1 MVAVITTKHLVDLLT
16 SKAQVD
22 PPHRPKV
29 DSHSERGDEQ
39 EDRQTGRGADGKAGR
54 QATHQIRRHC
64 RFSMVKLVPYKTR
77 WTPWTASSY
86 YSTTFLD
93 TVAFSLVAIHWNSS

>member
-1 MVAVITTKHLVDLLT
+1 MRFTQLCNFRQNMVAVITTKHLVDLLT

-39 EDRQTGRGADGKAGR
+39 SGR
-54 QATHQIRRHC
+54 QAG
-64 RFSMVKLVPYKTR
+64 KLLTNYDV
-77 WTPWTASSY
+77 TA
-86 YSTTFLD
+86 
-93 TVAFSLVAIHWNSS
+93 AFQW

>member
-1 MVAVITTKHLVDLLT
+1 MVAVITTKHLVALLT

-39 EDRQTGRGADGKAGR
+39 EDRQADEQSGR
-54 QATHQIRRHC
+54 QAG
-64 RFSMVKLVPYKTR
+64 KLLTNYDV
-77 WTPWTASSY
+77 TA
-86 YSTTFLD
+86 
-93 TVAFSLVAIHWNSS
+93 AFQW

>member
-39 EDRQTGRGADGKAGR
+39 EDRQAEEQTGR
-54 QATHQIRRHC
+54 QAG
-64 RFSMVKLVPYKTR
+64 KLLTNYDV
-77 WTPWTASSY
+77 TA
-86 YSTTFLD
+86 
-93 TVAFSLVAIHWNSS
+93 AFQW